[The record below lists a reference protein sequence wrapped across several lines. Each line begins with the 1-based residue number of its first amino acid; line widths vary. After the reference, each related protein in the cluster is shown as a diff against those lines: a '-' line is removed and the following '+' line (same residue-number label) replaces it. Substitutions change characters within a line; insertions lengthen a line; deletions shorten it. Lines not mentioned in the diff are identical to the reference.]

1 MSERYDASTLAIYQK
16 YGLYNMDITPLEE
29 LDRQI
34 TTNKELALR
43 TFARL
48 NVQILPCLKYAAS
61 FQYERASYR
70 GENWADKTSAQ
81 VRGVVNGYAT
91 DNGDGSVNYVIPY
104 GDILVR
110 SDQYTSAYNFRQQLS
125 FDQTF
130 KDVHSVTAILGTETI
145 QNKQELHR
153 DKLFNYD
160 SQMLT
165 SSMVNNAD
173 LLKGIAGVL
182 GYKSM
187 TATDL
192 SASYE
197 NVNRYVSVYGN
208 AAYTYDDRYSLT
220 GSLRWDRSNLW
231 GTSSKFQNKPIWSVG
246 ASWIIS
252 KEKFFHADWVNYLKL
267 RVSDG
272 IAGNVSKNSA
282 PYMVASYNNNGHVGG
297 TQGYVQSRANP
308 MLSWEKTNTFNI
320 GIDFSLFKNRLN
332 GTVEYYDKKGTDL
345 LASSMGVPTEG
356 WGYST
361 YTINNGEMYNRGVE
375 ISLSGEVLRTRDFSW
390 RANMTYAYNKNEV
403 TYVNVK
409 APVYI
414 LQLDYPSAYPII
426 GNEYNAIYGYKWA
439 GLSEEGLPQVYNE
452 NGEKVTNQ
460 PTTLD
465 AISYMGTTTPKY
477 SGSFGTSISYKDFD
491 FSMQFLFAGG
501 HKMRNANPAFLTCSY
516 SSVGYISNIAGASAG
531 LANRWQ
537 KPGDETYTN
546 VPKAVFA
553 ESGLSASSLYSTYFY
568 SDINILDASYI
579 RLNNISL
586 AYHLPKSL
594 CRSLYM
600 QSARVQANVENPFFW
615 AKTKQAKYQL
625 GGYNATNYVLGIY
638 LNF

>member
-1 MSERYDASTLAIYQK
+1 
-16 YGLYNMDITPLEE
+16 
-29 LDRQI
+29 
-34 TTNKELALR
+34 
-43 TFARL
+43 
-48 NVQILPCLKYAAS
+48 
-61 FQYERASYR
+61 
-70 GENWADKTSAQ
+70 
-81 VRGVVNGYAT
+81 
-91 DNGDGSVNYVIPY
+91 
-104 GDILVR
+104 
-110 SDQYTSAYNFRQQLS
+110 
-125 FDQTF
+125 
-130 KDVHSVTAILGTETI
+130 
-145 QNKQELHR
+145 
-153 DKLFNYD
+153 
-160 SQMLT
+160 MLT
-165 SSMVNNAD
+165 SSMVNNVD

-516 SSVGYISNIAGASAG
+516 SGVGYISNIAGASAG

-537 KPGDETYTN
+537 KPGDEAYTN

-625 GGYNATNYVLGIY
+625 GGYNATNYVLDIY